1 MYNKLGINFDNVWG
15 KISRFQAMRIKL
27 SYFALSLMLVAAVS
41 CNVERSE
48 KYQAL
53 LAERD
58 SLYTEAV
65 AAKGGF
71 DQALNTINE
80 IENALEAVRAQENI
94 IIMENEEGNTNK
106 AVSEIN
112 AIQQTLLENRNK
124 INNLEKQLAEQ
135 GSASKALK
143 QTVSRLKKQL
153 EEKDTYIAS
162 LKDELQQSRQQ
173 IADLNEQVS
182 DLNENINELSS
193 NLDEMNVQNAAQQA
207 TIENQDAMLNTV
219 WICIA
224 PQQSLVEK
232 GIVSKGGLF
241 QASEISK
248 LGFDKSQFTQGDK
261 RELETIPL
269 NTKKQPKMMTNHPEN
284 SYQVIQNEDDNMIL
298 QILDKEAFWSMS
310 NYLVVSIK

>member
-1 MYNKLGINFDNVWG
+1 M
-15 KISRFQAMRIKL
+15 QQKL
-27 SYFALSLMLVAAVS
+27 SLVSLFFVMLMVTS

-48 KYQAL
+48 KYQTL

-71 DQALNTINE
+71 DEALNTINE

-94 IIMENEEGNTNK
+94 IMMDNQEGNTNK

-112 AIQQTLLENRNK
+112 AIQQTLQENRNK
-124 INNLEKQLAEQ
+124 INDLEKRLAEQ
-135 GSASKALK
+135 GTKSKALT
-143 QTVSRLKKQL
+143 QTVNRLKKQL

-162 LKDELQQSRQQ
+162 LKDELQESRQQ
-173 IADLNEQVS
+173 IAELNEQVS
-182 DLNENINELSS
+182 DLSANINELNSS
-193 NLDEMNVQNAAQQA
+193 LDVMNVQSAAQQA

-224 PQQSLVEK
+224 TQQVLIEK
-232 GIVSKGGLF
+232 GILTKGGLF
-241 QASEISK
+241 SVSEISK
-248 LGFDKSQFTQGDK
+248 QGFDKSQFMQGNK
-261 RELETIPL
+261 RDLSIIPL
-269 NTKKQPKMMTNHPEN
+269 DTKKCKIMTNHPEG
-284 SYQVIQNEDDNMIL
+284 SYNVKENEGGNQVIE
-298 QILDKEAFWSMS
+298 ILDKEAFWSMS

>member
-1 MYNKLGINFDNVWG
+1 
-15 KISRFQAMRIKL
+15 MRTKSL
-27 SYFALSLMLVAAVS
+27 FMALSVLLVVAAS

-48 KYQAL
+48 KYQTL

-80 IENALEAVRAQENI
+80 IENALESVRAQENL
-94 IIMENEEGNTNK
+94 IMIESEEGNTNK

-112 AIQQTLLENRNK
+112 AIQQTLQENRNK
-124 INNLEKQLAEQ
+124 INALEKQLADQ
-135 GSASKALK
+135 GAQSKALN

-153 EEKDTYIAS
+153 DEKDVFITN

-173 IADLNEQVS
+173 IADLNEQVT
-182 DLNENINELSS
+182 DLNENINELNS
-193 NLDEMNVQNAAQQA
+193 NLDVMSVQNAAQQA
-207 TIENQDAMLNTV
+207 TIENQDAMLNMV

-224 PQQSLVEK
+224 PQKTLVEK

-241 QASEISK
+241 QSSEISK
-248 LGFDKSQFTQGDK
+248 QGFDKSQFVEDDK
-261 RELETIPL
+261 RNLEIIPL
-269 NTKKQPKMMTNHPEN
+269 NTTRAKIMTNHPEG
-284 SYQVIQNEDDNMIL
+284 SYEVFENEDGADVL
-298 QILDKEAFWSMS
+298 RILDKEAFWSIS

>member
-1 MYNKLGINFDNVWG
+1 
-15 KISRFQAMRIKL
+15 MRIRF
-27 SYFALSLMLVAAVS
+27 SFVTMFVVACLATS

-48 KYQAL
+48 KYQTL

-71 DQALNTINE
+71 DNALNTINE

-94 IIMENEEGNTNK
+94 IMLENQEGNTNK

-112 AIQQTLLENRNK
+112 AIQQTLQENRNK
-124 INNLEKQLAEQ
+124 IENLEKQLASQ
-135 GSASKALK
+135 GAQSKALN

-153 EEKDTYIAS
+153 EEKDTYINS

-173 IADLNEQVS
+173 IADLNTQVS
-182 DLNENINELSS
+182 DLNENINELNS
-193 NLDEMNVQNAAQQA
+193 NLDVMSVQNAAQQA

-219 WICIA
+219 WIAIA
-224 PQQSLVEK
+224 TQQVLVEK
-232 GIVSKGGLF
+232 GILSKGGLF
-241 QASEISK
+241 QPSEITK
-248 LGFDKSQFTQGDK
+248 QGFDKTKFMQGDK
-261 RELETIPL
+261 RDLDLIPL
-269 NTKKQPKMMTNHPEN
+269 NTKKPKVMTNHPES
-284 SYQVIQNEDDNMIL
+284 SYVIEETEEGNKVLKIN
-298 QILDKEAFWSMS
+298 DKEDFWSIS

>member
-1 MYNKLGINFDNVWG
+1 MQHKFF
-15 KISRFQAMRIKL
+15 IS
-27 SYFALSLMLVAAVS
+27 SLFFMAFLATS

-71 DQALNTINE
+71 DNALNTINE

-94 IIMENEEGNTNK
+94 IMMENQEGNTNK

-112 AIQQTLLENRNK
+112 AIQQTLQENRKK
-124 INNLEKQLAEQ
+124 IENLEKQLAEQ
-135 GSASKALK
+135 GTKSKALT
-143 QTVSRLKKQL
+143 QTVNRLKKQL
-153 EEKDTYIAS
+153 EEKDTYINN

-173 IADLNEQVS
+173 IAELNDQVTDLSNNITE
-182 DLNENINELSS
+182 LNS
-193 NLDEMNVQNAAQQA
+193 NLDVMTVQNAAQQA

-224 PQQSLVEK
+224 TQQVLVEK
-232 GIVSKGGLF
+232 GVLSKGGLF

-248 LGFDKSQFTQGDK
+248 QGFDKSQFMQGNK
-261 RELETIPL
+261 RDLDIIPL
-269 NTKKQPKMMTNHPEN
+269 HTKKAKIMTNHPES
-284 SYQVIQNEDDNMIL
+284 SYKINEGEEGMLSI
-298 QILDKEAFWSMS
+298 QILDKDAFWGMS

>member
-1 MYNKLGINFDNVWG
+1 MKTNWSFLAVSLLLG
-15 KISRFQAMRIKL
+15 
-27 SYFALSLMLVAAVS
+27 AAVS

-80 IENALEAVRAQENI
+80 IENALESVRAQENI
-94 IIMENEEGNTNK
+94 IMMENQEGNTNK

-112 AIQQTLLENRNK
+112 AIQQTLQENRNK
-124 INNLEKQLAEQ
+124 INDLEKQLAAQ
-135 GSASKALK
+135 GASSKALQ

-182 DLNENINELSS
+182 DLNQNIDELSS
-193 NLDEMNVQNAAQQA
+193 NLDVMNVQNAAQQA
-207 TIENQDAMLNTV
+207 TIQNQDAMLNAV
-219 WICIA
+219 WIAIG
-224 PQQSLVEK
+224 PQQTLVEK

-241 QASEISK
+241 QASAINKE
-248 LGFDKSQFTQGDK
+248 GFDKSQFVQSDK
-261 RELETIPL
+261 RELVNIPL
-269 NTKKQPKMMTNHPEN
+269 NTKRPKIMTTHPES
-284 SYQVIQNEDDNMIL
+284 SYQLTESEEGNVVL
-298 QILDKEAFWSMS
+298 QILDKDAFWSMS

>member
-1 MYNKLGINFDNVWG
+1 MLCFGQNF
-15 KISRFQAMRIKL
+15 KPMRIKM
-27 SYFALSLMLVAAVS
+27 SFFAMSLLMIAAVS

-48 KYQAL
+48 KYQTL

-71 DQALNTINE
+71 DQALSTINE

-94 IIMENEEGNTNK
+94 IMMENQEGNTNK

-112 AIQQTLLENRNK
+112 AIQQTLQENRNK
-124 INNLEKQLAEQ
+124 INQLEKQLSEQ
-135 GSASKALK
+135 GSTSKALQ

-173 IADLNEQVS
+173 IADLNEQVTT
-182 DLNENINELSS
+182 LNENVNELSS
-193 NLDEMNVQNAAQQA
+193 NLDVMSVQNAAQQA
-207 TIENQDAMLNTV
+207 TIENQDAILNSV
-219 WICIA
+219 WVAIA
-224 PQQSLVEK
+224 TQPVLVEK
-232 GIVSKGGLF
+232 GILTKGGLF
-241 QASEISK
+241 QASEINK
-248 LGFDKSQFTQGDK
+248 QGFDKSQFTQHDK
-261 RELETIPL
+261 RELVNIPL
-269 NTKKQPKMMTNHPEN
+269 NTKRPKIMTTHPES
-284 SYQVIQNEDDNMIL
+284 SYQLTENEDGNVIL
-298 QILDKEAFWSMS
+298 QILDKDAFWSMS

>member
-1 MYNKLGINFDNVWG
+1 MQHKLTWV
-15 KISRFQAMRIKL
+15 
-27 SYFALSLMLVAAVS
+27 SLLFVGLMTAS
-41 CNVERSE
+41 CNVERSD

-80 IENALEAVRAQENI
+80 IENALESVRAQENI
-94 IIMENEEGNTNK
+94 IMMDNQEGNTNK
-106 AVSEIN
+106 AVTEIN
-112 AIQQTLLENRNK
+112 AIQQTLQENRNK

-135 GSASKALK
+135 GATSKALQ

-153 EEKDTYIAS
+153 EEKDVFINN

-173 IADLNEQVS
+173 IAELNEQVS
-182 DLNENINELSS
+182 DLNENINEL
-193 NLDEMNVQNAAQQA
+193 NTNIDAMTVQNAAQQA

-219 WICIA
+219 WICIGT
-224 PQQSLVEK
+224 QDVLVEK
-232 GIVSKGGLF
+232 GVISKGGLF
-241 QASEISK
+241 QPKEISK
-248 LGFDKSQFTQGDK
+248 QGFDKTQFMQGNK
-261 RELETIPL
+261 RDLDMIPL
-269 NTKKQPKMMTNHPEN
+269 NTKKPKIMTNHPES
-284 SYQVIQNEDDNMIL
+284 SYEITETEDGNKVLEIR
-298 QILDKEAFWSMS
+298 DKDAFWSMS

>member
-1 MYNKLGINFDNVWG
+1 MKTNWSFLAVSLLLG
-15 KISRFQAMRIKL
+15 
-27 SYFALSLMLVAAVS
+27 AAVS

-80 IENALEAVRAQENI
+80 IENALESVRAQENI
-94 IIMENEEGNTNK
+94 IMMENQEGNTNK

-112 AIQQTLLENRNK
+112 AIQQTLQENRNK
-124 INNLEKQLAEQ
+124 INDLEKQLAAQ
-135 GSASKALK
+135 GASSKALQ

-173 IADLNEQVS
+173 IAELNEQVT
-182 DLNENINELSS
+182 DLSQNIDELNS
-193 NLDEMNVQNAAQQA
+193 NLDVMNVQNAAQQA
-207 TIENQDAMLNTV
+207 TIQNQDAMLNTV
-219 WICIA
+219 WIAIG
-224 PQQSLVEK
+224 PQQTLVEK

-241 QASEISK
+241 QASAINKE
-248 LGFDKSQFTQGDK
+248 GFDKSQFVQSDK
-261 RELETIPL
+261 RELVNIPL
-269 NTKKQPKMMTNHPEN
+269 NTKRPKIMTTHPES
-284 SYQVIQNEDDNMIL
+284 SYQLTESEEGNIVL
-298 QILDKEAFWSMS
+298 QILDKDAFWSMS

>member
-1 MYNKLGINFDNVWG
+1 M
-15 KISRFQAMRIKL
+15 QQKL
-27 SYFALSLMLVAAVS
+27 SLVSLFFVMLMVTS

-48 KYQAL
+48 KYQTL

-71 DQALNTINE
+71 DEALNTINE

-94 IIMENEEGNTNK
+94 IMMDNQEGNTNK

-112 AIQQTLLENRNK
+112 AIQQTLQENRNK
-124 INNLEKQLAEQ
+124 INDLEKRLADQ
-135 GSASKALK
+135 GTKSKALT
-143 QTVSRLKKQL
+143 QTVNRLKKQL

-162 LKDELQQSRQQ
+162 LKDELQESRQQ
-173 IADLNEQVS
+173 IAELNEQVS
-182 DLNENINELSS
+182 DLSANIDELNSS
-193 NLDEMNVQNAAQQA
+193 LDVMNVQSAAQQA

-224 PQQSLVEK
+224 TQQVLVEK
-232 GIVSKGGLF
+232 GILTKGGLF
-241 QASEISK
+241 SVSEISK
-248 LGFDKSQFTQGDK
+248 QGFDKSKFMQGDK
-261 RELETIPL
+261 RELSVIPL
-269 NTKKQPKMMTNHPEN
+269 NTKKCKIMTSHPEG
-284 SYQVIQNEDDNMIL
+284 SYNVKVDGGGNQEIE
-298 QILDKEAFWSMS
+298 ILDKEAFWSMS

>member
-1 MYNKLGINFDNVWG
+1 MQH
-15 KISRFQAMRIKL
+15 KIFIIS
-27 SYFALSLMLVAAVS
+27 MLFTAVLATS

-48 KYQAL
+48 KYQTL

-71 DQALNTINE
+71 DNALNTINE

-94 IIMENEEGNTNK
+94 IMMENQEGNTNK

-112 AIQQTLLENRNK
+112 AIQQTLQENRKK
-124 INNLEKQLAEQ
+124 IENLEKQLAEQ
-135 GSASKALK
+135 GTKSKALT
-143 QTVSRLKKQL
+143 QTVNRLKKQL
-153 EEKDTYIAS
+153 EEKDTYINN

-173 IADLNEQVS
+173 IAELNDQVTDLSNNITE
-182 DLNENINELSS
+182 LNS
-193 NLDEMNVQNAAQQA
+193 NLDVMTVQNAAQQA

-224 PQQSLVEK
+224 TQQVLVEK
-232 GIVSKGGLF
+232 GVLSKGGLF

-248 LGFDKSQFTQGDK
+248 QGFDKSQFMQGNK
-261 RELETIPL
+261 RDLDIIPL
-269 NTKKQPKMMTNHPEN
+269 HTKKAKIMTNHPES
-284 SYQVIQNEDDNMIL
+284 SYKINEGEEGMLSI
-298 QILDKEAFWSMS
+298 QILDKDAFWGMS

>member
-1 MYNKLGINFDNVWG
+1 MRT
-15 KISRFQAMRIKL
+15 KISIVCAFG
-27 SYFALSLMLVAAVS
+27 ALLFVTS
-41 CNVERSE
+41 CNVERSD

-80 IENALEAVRAQENI
+80 IESALESVRAQENI
-94 IIMENEEGNTNK
+94 IMMENQEGNTNK

-112 AIQQTLLENRNK
+112 AIQQTLQENRQK
-124 INNLEKQLAEQ
+124 IENLEKQLAEQ
-135 GSASKALK
+135 GATSKALN

-162 LKDELQQSRQQ
+162 LKDELQQSKAQ
-173 IADLNEQVS
+173 IATLNDQVTDLSN
-182 DLNENINELSS
+182 NINELNS
-193 NLDEMNVQNAAQQA
+193 NLDVMTVQNAAQQA

-219 WICIA
+219 WVCVA
-224 PQQSLVEK
+224 PQQILVDK
-232 GIVSKGGLF
+232 GILSKGGLF
-241 QASEISK
+241 KSSELTK
-248 LGFDKSQFTQGDK
+248 QGYDKSQFAEIDK
-261 RELETIPL
+261 REVESIPL
-269 NTKKQPKMMTNHPEN
+269 NTKKPTIMTSHPES
-284 SYQVIQNEDDNMIL
+284 SYQIVEVEGGNKVLE
-298 QILDKEAFWSMS
+298 ILDKESFWSIS

>member
-1 MYNKLGINFDNVWG
+1 MMQHKLTLV
-15 KISRFQAMRIKL
+15 SL
-27 SYFALSLMLVAAVS
+27 LFAGLLATS
-41 CNVERSE
+41 CDVERSE
-48 KYQAL
+48 KYQTL

-71 DQALNTINE
+71 DNALNTINE

-94 IIMENEEGNTNK
+94 IMMDNQEGNTNK

-112 AIQQTLLENRNK
+112 AIQQTLQENRKK
-124 INNLEKQLAEQ
+124 IENLEKQLAEQ
-135 GSASKALK
+135 GTKSKALT
-143 QTVSRLKKQL
+143 QTVNRLKKQL
-153 EEKDTYIAS
+153 EEKDTYINN

-173 IADLNEQVS
+173 IAELNDQVS
-182 DLNENINELSS
+182 DLSNNISELNS
-193 NLDEMNVQNAAQQA
+193 NLDVMTVQNAAQQA

-224 PQQSLVEK
+224 TQQVLVEK
-232 GIVSKGGLF
+232 GVLSKGGLF

-248 LGFDKSQFTQGDK
+248 QGFDKSQFMQGNK
-261 RELETIPL
+261 RDLDIIPL
-269 NTKKQPKMMTNHPEN
+269 HTKKAKIMTNHPES
-284 SYQVIQNEDDNMIL
+284 SYKINEGEEGMLSI
-298 QILDKEAFWSMS
+298 QILDKDAFWGMS

>member
-1 MYNKLGINFDNVWG
+1 MKTNWSFLAVSLLLG
-15 KISRFQAMRIKL
+15 
-27 SYFALSLMLVAAVS
+27 AAVS

-48 KYQAL
+48 KYQTL

-80 IENALEAVRAQENI
+80 IENALESVRAQENI
-94 IIMENEEGNTNK
+94 IMMENQEGNTNK

-112 AIQQTLLENRNK
+112 AIQQTLQENRNK
-124 INNLEKQLAEQ
+124 INDLEKQLAAQ
-135 GSASKALK
+135 GASSKALQ

-173 IADLNEQVS
+173 IADLNEQVT
-182 DLNENINELSS
+182 DLSQNIDELNS
-193 NLDEMNVQNAAQQA
+193 NLDVMNVQNAAQQA
-207 TIENQDAMLNTV
+207 TIQNQDAMLNTV
-219 WICIA
+219 WIAIG
-224 PQQSLVEK
+224 PQQTLVEK

-241 QASEISK
+241 QASAINKE
-248 LGFDKSQFTQGDK
+248 GFDKSQFVQSDK
-261 RELETIPL
+261 RELVNIPL
-269 NTKKQPKMMTNHPEN
+269 NTKRPKIMTTHPES
-284 SYQVIQNEDDNMIL
+284 SYQLTESEEGNVVL
-298 QILDKEAFWSMS
+298 QILDKDAFWSMS
-310 NYLVVSIK
+310 NYLVVSVK